1 MTEAKV
7 TLPALFTDNMILQ
20 QKSNVIFHGH
30 SSTKKEVII
39 TTGWSKHP
47 YTTSPDKEGNWRI
60 EIPTPSAGGPYEIII
75 SDGDKHILQNIGLK
89 NSI

>member
-1 MTEAKV
+1 MSFSMAIH
-7 TLPALFTDNMILQ
+7 PQ
-20 QKSNVIFHGH
+20 
-30 SSTKKEVII
+30 KKEVII

-75 SDGDKHILQNIGLK
+75 RTGINTYCKIF
-89 NSI
+89 